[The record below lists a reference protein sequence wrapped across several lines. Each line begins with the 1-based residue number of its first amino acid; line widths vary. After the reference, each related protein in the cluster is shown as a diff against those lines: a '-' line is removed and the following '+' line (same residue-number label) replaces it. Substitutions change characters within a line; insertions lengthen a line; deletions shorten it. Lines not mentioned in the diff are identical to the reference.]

1 MSKIEI
7 IDIINNN
14 HVFGFGQISHD
25 PRGYFD
31 SCNGNIIGNIISWEN
46 PDAVII
52 TKMYNLEIK
61 KCGGFVMRI
70 IDRTGLI
77 SLVQKVLSNTASPEC
92 CVAAAEEQLRIY
104 ASMGTYQTTLEC
116 RRRSAQLSRAEL
128 SKLSGVHEQL
138 IAKYETKERDISTAR
153 YNTVC
158 KLADALQCNTS
169 DIAWYD

>member
-7 IDIINNN
+7 LDIINNN
-14 HVFGFGQISHD
+14 HTFGFGQIDHD
-25 PRGYFD
+25 PRGYYND
-31 SCNGNIIGNIISWEN
+31 CNGDIIGHIISWKD
-46 PDAVII
+46 PDAIII

-61 KCGGFVMRI
+61 QYGGFVMRI
-70 IDRTGLI
+70 IDRTNLI
-77 SLVQKVLSNTASPEC
+77 ILVQKILSNTASPEC

-158 KLADALQCNTS
+158 KLASALQCRPENIV
-169 DIAWYD
+169 DRA